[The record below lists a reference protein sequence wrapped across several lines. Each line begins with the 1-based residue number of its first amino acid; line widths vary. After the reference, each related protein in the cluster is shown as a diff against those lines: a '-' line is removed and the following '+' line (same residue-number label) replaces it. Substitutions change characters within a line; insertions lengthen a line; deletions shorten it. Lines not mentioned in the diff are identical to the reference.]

1 MTQGDGANVSSC
13 AGGRWKVGYN
23 GIQIAGIK
31 EDTDEARE
39 LSK

>member
-1 MTQGDGANVSSC
+1 MCHPVP
-13 AGGRWKVGYN
+13 GGRWKVGYN